1 MPIYEYSCSKC
12 NKVFEIMRPRSES
25 SLSATCPICSAESTR
40 IISDFT
46 HGVAFSKD
54 APEMCKDSANEKMWI
69 SEQKVA
75 ENKIKD
81 PDPLKK
87 WREERE
93 KSCGKGPEAWVEYAK
108 QEEAKEQK
116 VKDYGTGF
124 TGREV

>member
-1 MPIYEYSCSKC
+1 
-12 NKVFEIMRPRSES
+12 
-25 SLSATCPICSAESTR
+25 LSATCPVCNAESPR
-40 IISDFT
+40 IVSDFT
-46 HGVAFSKD
+46 HGVAFSK
-54 APEMCKDSANEKMWI
+54 EKMWI
-69 SEQKVA
+69 SQQKVE
-75 ENKIKD
+75 ENKIKN

-108 QEEAKEQK
+108 QEEAKVQK